1 MLHRITGNS
10 SDIWVMVKYYLV
22 RENYFKSYADLQIH
36 LNECY
41 AAFDWKVISIM
52 REGNYYTIVSVKN
65 EN

>member
-1 MLHRITGNS
+1 
-10 SDIWVMVKYYLV
+10 MVKYYLV